1 METPQHCLP
10 RHKLQK
16 CYFPLL
22 KQGKPQL
29 VSFPCERSFEK
40 AKLNQFCTSQPC
52 PNRGPWFWTQVSSPV
67 SPSVPLGP
75 CYLLNLETPGWV
87 HTWPLL
93 GHGPA
98 PWTLPAGPGG
108 RAGLGETGWPA
119 CVLQKHTLAQ
129 ALSWLPDWTP
139 ECRGSKLN
147 TSSHRSVQGRGEAEW
162 ASWAGGGVWGASPV
176 SAWDL
181 LWQAMRGHL
190 HTPAPQSHHHDSPN
204 PPGSGTERSWALA
217 KCLETTG
224 RVSKG
229 MKAGP
234 EAGA

>member
-1 METPQHCLP
+1 MKTPQHCLP

-52 PNRGPWFWTQVSSPV
+52 PNRSLWFWTQVSSPV

-75 CYLLNLETPGWV
+75 CYLLNLETPGRV

-93 GHGPA
+93 GHGPV

-162 ASWAGGGVWGASPV
+162 ASWGVGVCGGRALSVLGTCCPAGSEGASPHP
-176 SAWDL
+176 SPSKPPP
-181 LWQAMRGHL
+181 RF
-190 HTPAPQSHHHDSPN
+190 PQP
-204 PPGSGTERSWALA
+204 SW
-217 KCLETTG
+217 KWH
-224 RVSKG
+224 
-229 MKAGP
+229 
-234 EAGA
+234 